1 MLCAVSYILLTVLLT
16 GEFMIRL
23 APDFIDLVLNGSVDI
38 TNRDMLK
45 LTEYELFC
53 INDKLTF
60 ELREDQA
67 FINTL
72 PIERAFT
79 NAKITNVQAGMI
91 KHLLHNFSALTIEHY
106 SGLNR
111 MLISRIRNGV
121 YAKNIPSVPCT
132 LKQFIDS
139 VNEASEVSN
148 VGYKFTLQGVIKLL
162 HKYDVS
168 IQDISKELNIK
179 PSIVAKIVLK
189 DN

>member
-1 MLCAVSYILLTVLLT
+1 
-16 GEFMIRL
+16 MIRL

-53 INDKLTF
+53 INDELPF
-60 ELREDQA
+60 ELRKDQA
-67 FINTL
+67 FINAL

-79 NAKITNVQAGMI
+79 NANITNVQAGMI

-106 SGLNR
+106 TGLNR

-139 VNEASEVSN
+139 LDTTASVDN
-148 VGYKFTLQGVIKLL
+148 AGHKFTVKGVINLL
-162 HKYDVS
+162 HKYGVS

-179 PSIVAKIVLK
+179 PSTVAKIVLK